1 MGNKIDDKTFSFL
14 GDFSETVLRAIFIAL
29 IGVAII
35 ALIACALIAKSQN
48 SVEDDPQKRKMNNRK
63 MWTALVVL
71 LFLIV
76 LWPLVELIKGN
87 VRKPSNGGKSSSVI
101 LYQLKDIFS
110 LKQMNLYA
118 IKGIL

>member
-35 ALIACALIAKSQN
+35 VLIACALIAKSQN

-87 VRKPSNGGKSSSVI
+87 VRKPSNGGKSSFVI

>member
-76 LWPLVELIKGN
+76 LWPLVELIKSN

>member
-76 LWPLVELIKGN
+76 LWPLVELIKSN

-101 LYQLKDIFS
+101 LYQLKDIFL
-110 LKQMNLYA
+110 LKPMNLYA

>member
-48 SVEDDPQKRKMNNRK
+48 SVEDDPQKRKINNRK

-87 VRKPSNGGKSSSVI
+87 VRKPSNGGKSSSII
-101 LYQLKDIFS
+101 LYQLKDVFS

>member
-101 LYQLKDIFS
+101 FYQLKDIFS

>member
-1 MGNKIDDKTFSFL
+1 
-14 GDFSETVLRAIFIAL
+14 
-29 IGVAII
+29 
-35 ALIACALIAKSQN
+35 
-48 SVEDDPQKRKMNNRK
+48 MNNRK

-87 VRKPSNGGKSSSVI
+87 VRKPSNGGKSSSII

>member
-87 VRKPSNGGKSSSVI
+87 VRKPSNSGKSSSVI
-101 LYQLKDIFS
+101 FYQLKDIFS

>member
-35 ALIACALIAKSQN
+35 ALITCALIAKSQN

-76 LWPLVELIKGN
+76 LWPLVELIKSN

-101 LYQLKDIFS
+101 LYQLKDIFL
-110 LKQMNLYA
+110 LKPMNLYA

>member
-110 LKQMNLYA
+110 LKPMNLYA